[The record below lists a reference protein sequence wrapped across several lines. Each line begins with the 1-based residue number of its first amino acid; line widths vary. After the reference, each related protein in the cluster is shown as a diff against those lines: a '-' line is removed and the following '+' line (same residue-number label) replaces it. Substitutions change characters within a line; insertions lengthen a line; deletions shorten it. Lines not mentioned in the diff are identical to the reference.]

1 LEKENLGIAVGV
13 LERARCAR
21 VSFGEIATERSSDL
35 TFASAQEHLSAR
47 RRFPLV
53 GRPQGKIIMRLA
65 TIGLATALALTST
78 FALAQGGA
86 GGSAGGGSTAGGS
99 TATGGA
105 TGSAAGTTGLGTTS
119 PSTGTTTGSAPNSLG
134 NNAGSAAAGA
144 NSTLNPSGNSY
155 INTSPSGS
163 TLGPNGPSSGV
174 GR

>member
-1 LEKENLGIAVGV
+1 LLFAVF
-13 LERARCAR
+13 CAR
-21 VSFGEIATERSSDL
+21 FPREIAAGQSSDL
-35 TFASAQEHLSAR
+35 TFASAQEHRSTR
-47 RRFPLV
+47 RRFLLV
-53 GRPQGKIIMRLA
+53 GRPQGNIIMRLA

-78 FALAQGGA
+78 FALAQSGA
-86 GGSAGGGSTAGGS
+86 SGSAGSGS

-105 TGSAAGTTGLGTTS
+105 TGSAAGTTGSGTTS

-163 TLGPNGPSSGV
+163 TLGPNSPGSGG

>member
-78 FALAQGGA
+78 FALAHG
-86 GGSAGGGSTAGGS
+86 
-99 TATGGA
+99 
-105 TGSAAGTTGLGTTS
+105 
-119 PSTGTTTGSAPNSLG
+119 
-134 NNAGSAAAGA
+134 AAGA
-144 NSTLNPSGNSY
+144 SAGANRTLNPSGNSY